1 MMRAAKQSPSV
12 QSVQEVGRDV
22 QTAIWS
28 EITTCLLRG
37 LKALL
42 EGLLE
47 DEVSTHLGATRY
59 ERTKSR
65 QGHRNGHYTRD
76 LITQHGLLRR
86 LKIPRLLEGGM
97 DFSCFDHY
105 QRRQGSVDAAIGQLF
120 LQGISTRKLKSI
132 ARDLFGAPLS
142 AGTVSNIAST
152 LDADLQAYQSKPL
165 SDDIVFL
172 FLDGISQKVREI
184 GVEGKVM
191 LCAFGIHADG
201 TKELL
206 SFRLTEVEDR
216 ENWRGFLVDL
226 KSRGLKGQALKLI
239 IVDGNAALLRAL
251 REIYPLRRIQR
262 CIAHK
267 LRNVVVKLKRAQRP
281 ACMGEARSIFSAP
294 SRGEAI
300 RRFKAWRE
308 KWFDEAEAA
317 VRCLEKDLFHCLHY
331 YSFPEELWRTIRT
344 TNILERAFREV
355 RRRTRPMGVFTNA
368 ESTERIMYGVT
379 QKLNTNWEEHPLR
392 EIQQNG

>member
-1 MMRAAKQSPSV
+1 MMRAVKQSPSV
-12 QSVQEVGRDV
+12 QSVQEVGEDV
-22 QTAIWS
+22 QTAVWS

-47 DEVSTHLGATRY
+47 DEVSTHLGAARY

-97 DFSCFDHY
+97 DFSYFDHY
-105 QRRQGSVDAAIGQLF
+105 QRRQGSIDAAIGQLF

-132 ARDLFGAPLS
+132 AKDLFGAPVS
-142 AGTVSNIAST
+142 PGTVSNIASA

-206 SFRLTEVEDR
+206 SFRLTEVEDT

-281 ACMGEARSIFSAP
+281 ACMGGGPI
-294 SRGEAI
+294 
-300 RRFKAWRE
+300 
-308 KWFDEAEAA
+308 
-317 VRCLEKDLFHCLHY
+317 DLFRPL
-331 YSFPEELWRTIRT
+331 SGRGDPALQGLAGEL
-344 TNILERAFREV
+344 V
-355 RRRTRPMGVFTNA
+355 R
-368 ESTERIMYGVT
+368 
-379 QKLNTNWEEHPLR
+379 
-392 EIQQNG
+392 